1 MLINH
6 GGAALNMLKERQ
18 IIFLEVEE
26 QSFSFSKNFE
36 NKRMNKL
43 YIFYILF
50 VFLLS
55 GCNDSSTNEE
65 QKMENKNIS
74 SLLKEIKLTDNKKMD
89 SLSKDI
95 SEESRKD
102 AVELVKILHSDKE
115 EESQKAAMVL
125 MSIGDLAFNPLLES
139 LDTKN
144 EDNFVWETDVLV
156 SVILNNRNKMTSVLN
171 SMLLDKRKL
180 NDPEPQALMEEQPV
194 PRRVCDEGYLM
205 LRRLTAFKETE
216 EELMINE
223 KLFLN
228 MTDDQKDKEIE
239 RIKSSKEWISLIE
252 HLSDEGI
259 D

>member
-1 MLINH
+1 MPGL
-6 GGAALNMLKERQ
+6 APRP
-18 IIFLEVEE
+18 
-26 QSFSFSKNFE
+26 
-36 NKRMNKL
+36 
-43 YIFYILF
+43 
-50 VFLLS
+50 
-55 GCNDSSTNEE
+55 
-65 QKMENKNIS
+65 
-74 SLLKEIKLTDNKKMD
+74 
-89 SLSKDI
+89 
-95 SEESRKD
+95 
-102 AVELVKILHSDKE
+102 
-115 EESQKAAMVL
+115 VL
-125 MSIGDLAFNPLLES
+125 MSIGDLAFTPLLES

>member
-1 MLINH
+1 
-6 GGAALNMLKERQ
+6 
-18 IIFLEVEE
+18 
-26 QSFSFSKNFE
+26 
-36 NKRMNKL
+36 
-43 YIFYILF
+43 
-50 VFLLS
+50 
-55 GCNDSSTNEE
+55 
-65 QKMENKNIS
+65 MENKNIS
-74 SLLKEIKLTDNKKMD
+74 SILKEIKLQDNKKID
-89 SLSKDI
+89 TLSKVI

-115 EESQKAAMVL
+115 EEAQKAAMVL
-125 MSIGDLAFNPLLES
+125 LSIGDLAFTPLMES

-144 EDNFVWETDVLV
+144 ADNFVWETDVLV
-156 SVILNNRNKMTSVLN
+156 SVILNNRNKITSVIN

-180 NDPEPQALMEEQPV
+180 DDTEPQALMEELPI

-216 EELMINE
+216 EDLMMNE
-223 KLFLN
+223 RLFLN

-252 HLSDEGI
+252 HLSDEGV

>member
-1 MLINH
+1 
-6 GGAALNMLKERQ
+6 MLKERQ
-18 IIFLEVEE
+18 IIFLEVKE
-26 QSFSFSKNFE
+26 QSFNFTKNFE
-36 NKRMNKL
+36 YTRMNMI
-43 YIFYILF
+43 YIFCILS

-55 GCNDSSTNEE
+55 SCNDSSTNEE

-223 KLFLN
+223 KIFLN